1 MKICLALGG
10 GGARGYAHLGVI
22 KGLFEMGI
30 KEFHAISG
38 TSAGGMIAGLFAIHK
53 DPDKIYATL
62 HAFKESPLF
71 QSLHFKEAYSE
82 RDKLKKLYSNIR
94 EKVLMARTFVSQSF
108 LDEETR
114 DKIFTY
120 LYGKDTLLEEYHER
134 LRIMATDLVTGKDI
148 AFQGGSMHKVMKA
161 TSALPGALPPV
172 RLGDMLLVDGGITH
186 NLPTIPILK
195 DACDVIIA
203 SDVSRVLPVKRDYR
217 NAAEILIRCEYISLR
232 RLEDIE
238 IQFADVLISPELSEY
253 EWYEFDKLDEI
264 MEKGYDAFKKALPQI
279 ERAMNPI
286 TRAKKKLLFNKEFV
300 EKLTGHIVY
309 FP

>member
-1 MKICLALGG
+1 MKVCLALGG
-10 GGARGYAHLGVI
+10 GGARGYAHLGVLR
-22 KGLFEMGI
+22 GLFEMGI

-53 DPDKIYATL
+53 DPEKIYETL
-62 HAFKESPLF
+62 YSFRKSPLF
-71 QSLHFKEAYSE
+71 ESLNFKETYSE
-82 RDKLKKLYSNIR
+82 RDKLKKLYGNIR
-94 EKVLMARTFVSQSF
+94 EKVFMAKTLVSQSF

-120 LYGKDTLLEEYHER
+120 LYGTDKLLEQYHLR

-172 RLGDMLLVDGGITH
+172 KLGDMLLVDGGITH

-195 DACDVIIA
+195 DDCDVIIA
-203 SDVSRVLPVKRDYR
+203 SDVSRALPRKREYR

-232 RLEDIE
+232 RLQDIE
-238 IQFADVLISPELSEY
+238 SQFADVIISPNLSEY
-253 EWYEFDKLDEI
+253 EWYDFDKLDEI
-264 MEKGYDAFKKALPQI
+264 MELGYKAFKKVFHEI
-279 ERAMNPI
+279 EKAMNPI
-286 TRAKKKLLFNKEFV
+286 TRAKKRILLNRELI
-300 EKLTGHIVY
+300 EKLTAHIVY